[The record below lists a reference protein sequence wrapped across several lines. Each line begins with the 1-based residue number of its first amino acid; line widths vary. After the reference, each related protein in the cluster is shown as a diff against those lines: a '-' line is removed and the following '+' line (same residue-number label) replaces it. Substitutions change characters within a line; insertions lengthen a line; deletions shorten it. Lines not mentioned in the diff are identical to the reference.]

1 MGEKYNYDILNS
13 IADVRKN
20 EIKGDDNK
28 LLMGDKRFSTFKKKY
43 DPYKAIYDQNKQYEN
58 FTNWY
63 FESNLLGY
71 SYSTNLV
78 EAFSDDEGDR
88 FNNSL
93 YFHSMNDRSSAKFI
107 GRVEDCYKGK
117 SRNGNSYLKVFA
129 GDEYG
134 TMLLMLIDNQ
144 RSPRCTNYLN
154 KGGKPPEKGNIITFC
169 GSKHEDLIFADEL
182 NILDEKIYMKL
193 SDLK

>member
-1 MGEKYNYDILNS
+1 MPIPQTS
-13 IADVRKN
+13 
-20 EIKGDDNK
+20 
-28 LLMGDKRFSTFKKKY
+28 S
-43 DPYKAIYDQNKQYEN
+43 P
-58 FTNWY
+58 NWY

-134 TMLLMLIDNQ
+134 TMLLMLIDN
-144 RSPRCTNYLN
+144 
-154 KGGKPPEKGNIITFC
+154 
-169 GSKHEDLIFADEL
+169 
-182 NILDEKIYMKL
+182 
-193 SDLK
+193 